1 MANFFRPADYA
12 AKIHPSLKY
21 AWINIPKN
29 CSSFVQKVLDDN
41 GWINLKDDMI
51 DIVLSTESIEKFV
64 ILRDPVQRWMS
75 GFAETFGIQ
84 DGRDPILNIDLNDLD
99 TLLDNDAWW
108 KIVYINPVMC
118 FHTEMQHRYI
128 SNAKNVKYIKIQDK
142 HPYNVPENISQ
153 PNRFY
158 KEFSNYIIST
168 GGTSNFMNWNELTNP
183 VYNDKNKL
191 RIYNKIID
199 CIKRNPNIIKELTD
213 SHWVDYE
220 LFNKLQRFKI

>member
-12 AKIHPSLKY
+12 NKIHPSLKY

-29 CSSFVQKVLDDN
+29 CSSFVQKVLDYN

-84 DGRDPILNIDLNDLD
+84 DGWDPILNIDLNDLD

>member
-29 CSSFVQKVLDDN
+29 CSSFVQKVLDYN

-75 GFAETFGIQ
+75 GFAQTFGIQ
-84 DGRDPILNIDLNDLD
+84 DGWDPILNIDLNDLD

-142 HPYNVPENISQ
+142 HPYNVPENITTFRSDVRAKSNEMESQ
-153 PNRFY
+153 IDACTTVDELKALYEYTTQEDGTQTRPLA
-158 KEFSNYIIST
+158 EFPEEI
-168 GGTSNFMNWNELTNP
+168 
-183 VYNDKNKL
+183 
-191 RIYNKIID
+191 
-199 CIKRNPNIIKELTD
+199 
-213 SHWVDYE
+213 
-220 LFNKLQRFKI
+220 

>member
-29 CSSFVQKVLDDN
+29 CSSFVQKVLDYN

-75 GFAETFGIQ
+75 GFAQTFGIQ
-84 DGRDPILNIDLNDLD
+84 DGWDPILNIDLNDLD

-158 KEFSNYIIST
+158 KEFSDYIIST